1 MKTKKNG
8 GVHSVA
14 RQKKPEK
21 KEEDDKLWKT
31 ESLPLTP
38 TQTQT
43 QTSTTQT
50 QDDPDDNEKEDEEG
64 KISFYVKVGKHWKL
78 KH

>member
-1 MKTKKNG
+1 M
-8 GVHSVA
+8 
-14 RQKKPEK
+14 
-21 KEEDDKLWKT
+21 WKT

-50 QDDPDDNEKEDEEG
+50 QDDPDDNEKEGEEG

-78 KH
+78 KHY